1 MKQFKEQ
8 NITDFTRADWLELR
22 QKGIGGS
29 DAGAIL
35 GLNKWKTPFE
45 VYMDK
50 VEPIEDNGAGE
61 AAYWGN
67 QLEDMVAREFTVR
80 TGKKVRRNNR
90 MMTSIAY
97 PFMLANIDRE
107 IVGEDAILECKTAN
121 AYAVKDWEDGKVP
134 PSYIIQ
140 GQHYLAVTGKQK
152 IYYAVLIGGQ
162 KFYWCEFERDE
173 ELIQILIEREFNFW
187 NEHVLKKV
195 PPALDGSSAAEK
207 YLKERFEQAEEG
219 TAITLP
225 PSYSSQI
232 TTMLELKAKAKE
244 IEEQAAEIENGIKL
258 ELGTAESGFTNEYI
272 VTWKNVTSN
281 RLDTKALKKDLPEIS
296 EKYSKES
303 QSRRFTVKSFKGE
316 E

>member
-45 VYMDK
+45 VYIDK
-50 VEPIEDNGAGE
+50 TEPLEDRGAGE
-61 AAYWGN
+61 AAYWGT
-67 QLEDMVAREFTVR
+67 QLEDMVAKEFEIR

-90 MMTSIAY
+90 MMTSIEH

-121 AYAVKDWEDGKVP
+121 AYLTKEWEDDKVP

-140 GQHYLAVTGKQK
+140 GQHYLAVTGKAR

-162 KFYWCEFERDE
+162 KFLWKAFERDE
-173 ELIQILIEREFNFW
+173 DLINLIIDREMEFW
-187 NEHVLKKV
+187 NEHVIKKV

-207 YLKERFEQAEEG
+207 YLKERFEQAEDG
-219 TAITLP
+219 KSITLP
-225 PSYSSQI
+225 PSYSAQI
-232 TTMLELKAKAKE
+232 TAMLELKARAKE
-244 IEEQAAEIENGIKL
+244 IEEQASEIENNIKL
-258 ELGTAESGFTNEYI
+258 ELGEAESGSTNEFT
-272 VTWKNVTSN
+272 VTWKNVTST